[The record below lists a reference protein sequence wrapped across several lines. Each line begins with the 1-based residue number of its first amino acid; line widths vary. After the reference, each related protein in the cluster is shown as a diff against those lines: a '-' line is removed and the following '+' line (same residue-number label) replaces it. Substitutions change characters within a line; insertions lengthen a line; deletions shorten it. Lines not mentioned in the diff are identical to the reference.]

1 MPKDVCTVELPE
13 AGTTQ
18 VINLNVGEVN
28 SFSFE
33 MASMVGAP
41 RLMDDGSL
49 TMDLINGSSVVVP
62 NFKEVADASST
73 SSGRETVIQLSD
85 NTVINP
91 ENLYTQLAST
101 DGVIADAD
109 LFAAVAPAAG
119 DSGAGDLGVVSI
131 DMPTQGSQELTV
143 QAGQEYQFGFEMS
156 DVQSMTQEGS
166 DLVIT
171 FGNGEALT
179 LNNYFTA
186 ANGAMPPVM
195 IMADGSSVD
204 AMALMPTFVASRAP
218 AEGDVDASTA
228 ADIAPAAGEEAPATE
243 ETALEIVEAS
253 QVEITEEE
261 IVVINEEAVSED
273 TLEEIAEEIEENPNQ
288 DLAALAEQLAE
299 VEPAAGEAA
308 AAGARGGFGF
318 QSSTASVS
326 LNSEP
331 AIGAHQYTELAYDAP
346 EFVDEPLPIVP
357 PILPEFDVP
366 SLVVKEDGSI
376 DVVVDAPSTG
386 TNDTL
391 LVEIE
396 VPAGWSVVDL
406 NGGTY
411 NSTTGIWSFTTA
423 TGADF
428 LGGPEVA
435 PPADSDLDASGLN
448 ITVTATNTVN
458 GQVGT
463 STGTYGILT
472 DAVADTPDLSASDA
486 AGEEGQTI
494 ALDISTSTTDT
505 DGSETISM
513 VRISD
518 VPAGMTLTAGT
529 EVSAGVWELS
539 VADLAGLGIN
549 VPDGVTGA
557 FELTVQSTSDETPVS
572 DDEFDF
578 TDNQA
583 TATTTITLNVAVD
596 DVPEP
601 VTEVRALDES
611 DLGPLTASGTVTV
624 DYGLDGPGTIS
635 PNAANTF
642 TVDGSVA
649 GSSLTSAG
657 SPVTVILS
665 GNTYTGTSADGR
677 DVFTMSVNTDGTYE
691 FTLLD
696 TLDHA
701 DGTNPNDI
709 INLHFSYD
717 AQDNE
722 GDVVS
727 GLISI
732 QVADD
737 APVAVDDTN
746 SLSDVQ
752 TVQTGNVL
760 ANDDAGNDT
769 QTVVTQVTFDGATVD
784 VPATGTA
791 TVVGDFGTLSIAA
804 DGSYTYTRTS
814 DAAGDDVFTYSIT
827 DYDGDTSQANL
838 TITTADANDV
848 PEVDAS
854 TAQVD
859 ESGSLTATGTVN
871 VDYQTDGP
879 GTVTPTG
886 TGTFV
891 AGGSVAGTALTSN
904 GSAVSVTLNGNTYTG
919 TSADG
924 RDVFTLT
931 VASDGTY
938 TFTLLD
944 QLDHADETNPD
955 DTITLQFGVTAEDA
969 DGDTTPSTITISV
982 DDDGPQAVD
991 DTDALSDNQT
1001 STSGNVLSNDD
1012 IGFDEV
1018 GVVTDVTFNGVSVA
1032 VPATGTVN
1040 VTGEFGVLTI
1050 SANGS
1055 YSYNR
1060 TSPNEAQDVF
1070 TYTVVDADGDPD
1082 TATLTINSDGADER
1096 PELGVGDVKIDETDL
1111 GPISVEGTLDAE
1123 FGSDGPGTISAGGA
1137 DTFTYS
1143 GSVAGSELTSNG
1155 VPVTVTLN
1163 GNTYTGK
1170 AGNETIFT
1178 MDIEPNGDFT
1188 FELIGTL
1195 DHANVSDPD
1204 DIIDLTFGVTGTDDD
1219 GDTADS
1225 IITVHVHDDAPFID
1239 TKYMPVDETNLSD
1252 TNPLTLTDTLDF
1264 NFGADGAG
1272 EVVTTDTF
1280 SAMFDVNGSSQPLTS
1295 GGSAV
1300 NVSETANGYVGV
1312 SATGETVFTLEINP
1326 TTGRYTYNQFK
1337 PLDHPDTTDHDDVIW
1352 LKFGIKVTD
1361 ADGDSQTGMIGIN
1374 VHDDGPRAYA
1384 DTDALLANDMVAT
1397 GNVLDNDDSGADV
1410 PPTVTNVNLN
1420 GTDYPVSETGV
1431 TTIEGEFG
1439 TLEISADGSY
1449 TYTRGSVDGGTDAF
1463 GYTMQDG
1470 DGDTSTTTLTFD
1482 VELAVSP
1489 KLIVGSNRDDV
1500 DPSTEEYVVGEGE
1513 GTIEG
1518 AQAGDILI
1526 GDDGGASLEEQN
1538 QDHNVVMV
1546 LDISGSMGD
1555 AADSSSRISLLVE
1568 AVKNLLTD
1576 LNEYDG
1582 GSVQVRMITFANG
1595 VQGTATFSISSDTDL
1610 ADAFSFLD
1618 SLTANGLTNYESP
1631 LQDAISWL
1639 ESSEPIENAFT
1650 TTYFISDGAPN
1661 RSTDDATGE
1670 SFNPDTDSQLL
1681 GELMGEDGSDEI
1693 SLIKALSDDV
1703 IGVGIN
1709 IGDEGLSVLDLIDSD
1724 GNALNVID
1732 PQDLD
1737 AELQELSPLRKLA
1750 SLGDD
1755 VIEGGDGDDLIFGD
1769 SINTDQLALD
1779 MDIDVVPGS
1788 SWEVF
1793 TRLEA
1798 GESVISPNWSRSDTI
1813 SYIKA
1818 NAEELATE
1826 SETDR
1831 GDKRQ
1836 GGDDVLSG
1844 GAGDDVIFGQEGD
1857 DVISGGLGEDTLYG
1871 GSGADTFLFEQLDVD
1886 GNIDRVKDFNVG
1898 EGDVLDLSDFLQG
1911 FDPVTSAIEDF
1922 VFQREVGGNTVISV
1936 DISGS
1941 GMASNAQDLVLLEG
1955 TTIDDLQQVVV
1966 I

>member
-1 MPKDVCTVELPE
+1 MQFGVTAED
-13 AGTTQ
+13 ADGDTTPSTITIS
-18 VINLNVGEVN
+18 VD
-28 SFSFE
+28 
-33 MASMVGAP
+33 
-41 RLMDDGSL
+41 DDG
-49 TMDLINGSSVVVP
+49 P
-62 NFKEVADASST
+62 K
-73 SSGRETVIQLSD
+73 
-85 NTVINP
+85 
-91 ENLYTQLAST
+91 
-101 DGVIADAD
+101 
-109 LFAAVAPAAG
+109 
-119 DSGAGDLGVVSI
+119 
-131 DMPTQGSQELTV
+131 
-143 QAGQEYQFGFEMS
+143 
-156 DVQSMTQEGS
+156 
-166 DLVIT
+166 
-171 FGNGEALT
+171 
-179 LNNYFTA
+179 
-186 ANGAMPPVM
+186 
-195 IMADGSSVD
+195 
-204 AMALMPTFVASRAP
+204 
-218 AEGDVDASTA
+218 
-228 ADIAPAAGEEAPATE
+228 
-243 ETALEIVEAS
+243 
-253 QVEITEEE
+253 
-261 IVVINEEAVSED
+261 
-273 TLEEIAEEIEENPNQ
+273 
-288 DLAALAEQLAE
+288 
-299 VEPAAGEAA
+299 
-308 AAGARGGFGF
+308 
-318 QSSTASVS
+318 
-326 LNSEP
+326 
-331 AIGAHQYTELAYDAP
+331 
-346 EFVDEPLPIVP
+346 
-357 PILPEFDVP
+357 
-366 SLVVKEDGSI
+366 
-376 DVVVDAPSTG
+376 
-386 TNDTL
+386 
-391 LVEIE
+391 
-396 VPAGWSVVDL
+396 
-406 NGGTY
+406 
-411 NSTTGIWSFTTA
+411 
-423 TGADF
+423 
-428 LGGPEVA
+428 
-435 PPADSDLDASGLN
+435 
-448 ITVTATNTVN
+448 
-458 GQVGT
+458 
-463 STGTYGILT
+463 
-472 DAVADTPDLSASDA
+472 
-486 AGEEGQTI
+486 
-494 ALDISTSTTDT
+494 
-505 DGSETISM
+505 
-513 VRISD
+513 
-518 VPAGMTLTAGT
+518 
-529 EVSAGVWELS
+529 
-539 VADLAGLGIN
+539 
-549 VPDGVTGA
+549 
-557 FELTVQSTSDETPVS
+557 
-572 DDEFDF
+572 
-578 TDNQA
+578 
-583 TATTTITLNVAVD
+583 
-596 DVPEP
+596 
-601 VTEVRALDES
+601 
-611 DLGPLTASGTVTV
+611 
-624 DYGLDGPGTIS
+624 
-635 PNAANTF
+635 
-642 TVDGSVA
+642 
-649 GSSLTSAG
+649 
-657 SPVTVILS
+657 
-665 GNTYTGTSADGR
+665 
-677 DVFTMSVNTDGTYE
+677 
-691 FTLLD
+691 
-696 TLDHA
+696 
-701 DGTNPNDI
+701 
-709 INLHFSYD
+709 
-717 AQDNE
+717 
-722 GDVVS
+722 
-727 GLISI
+727 
-732 QVADD
+732 
-737 APVAVDDTN
+737 AVDDTDA
-746 SLSDVQ
+746 LSDSQ
-752 TVQTGNVL
+752 TTETGNVL
-760 ANDDAGNDT
+760 ANDDAGFDEMG
-769 QTVVTQVTFDGATVD
+769 VVTNITFNGVDYPVNSGDAT
-784 VPATGTA
+784 
-791 TVVGDFGTLSIAA
+791 TVVGQFGTLRISEN
-804 DGSYTYTRTS
+804 GSYTYTRTS
-814 DAAGDDVFTYSIT
+814 DAAGNDVFTYT
-827 DYDGDTSQANL
+827 MVDADGDADTATL

-848 PEVDAS
+848 PEVEAS